1 MRTPKQTFF
10 LLAALWAGVHVTLS
24 ALTVWAYA
32 AKASHTAEILTYFLI
47 AWPLLMAISLYGELR
62 NAKLGTTDNAN
73 VAWPSLGV
81 IAGLWMVWQMT
92 H

>member
-32 AKASHTAEILTYFLI
+32 AKEAHTAEILTYFLI
-47 AWPLLMAISLYGELR
+47 AVPPLMAISLYGELR
-62 NAKLGTTDNAN
+62 NAKVGSADNAN

-81 IAGLWMVWQMT
+81 IAGLWLMWQVV